1 MKNAGGRVVFAAR
14 AARDLDEI
22 VSFIAQ
28 TDPAIAARV
37 LTEIE
42 GACSRLVRHPRAGRP
57 RPELAPRLRSFPVV
71 SWVLFYRP
79 MRDGIAVVRVLH
91 KARDAGRVG

>member
-1 MKNAGGRVVFAAR
+1 MARVVLAAR

-22 VSFIAQ
+22 VSFIAR
-28 TDPAIAARV
+28 TDASVAARV
-37 LTEIE
+37 LDEIE
-42 GACSRLVRHPRAGRP
+42 GACFRLALHPRMGRP

-91 KARDAGRVG
+91 KARDVRAVAE